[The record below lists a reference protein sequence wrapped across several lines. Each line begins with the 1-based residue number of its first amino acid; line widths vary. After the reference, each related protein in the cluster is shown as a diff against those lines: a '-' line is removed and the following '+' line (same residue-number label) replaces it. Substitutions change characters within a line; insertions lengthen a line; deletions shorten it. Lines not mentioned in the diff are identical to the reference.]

1 MRRACGLVLS
11 SLVLIGCGSADDSGS
26 SDSEASTA
34 GEVGFIPTP
43 DQPFENCTMVVSG
56 TKADGSK
63 FSTCGGGPD
72 EGLRYEWPVEQI
84 PVLIVVSQI
93 SGALDIR
100 HTNDSGG
107 TSESPNWVDSSW
119 SKTVTVN
126 AGSYF
131 QASALH
137 KSIPMLDVVARGKI
151 SISLSANGEEFCF
164 SDGTNYVSCD
174 GTVPAVAVSEGQS
187 FSAEAPEPSLE
198 KSRDDVITLLNSL
211 MAADDP
217 EYEAAFEEIGVE
229 WDSIAS
235 CAIDT
240 TYEMIGTGSW
250 SAVYAAI
257 ETEANVAVV
266 AVGECFEELGLF
278 DFDS

>member
-1 MRRACGLVLS
+1 MLGLILS
-11 SLVLIGCGSADDSGS
+11 SLVLIGCGSADDSGGV
-26 SDSEASTA
+26 DSEASTA
-34 GEVGFIPTP
+34 GEVGFVPTP
-43 DQPFENCTMVVSG
+43 ERPFENCTMVVSG
-56 TKADGSK
+56 TKGDGSK

-107 TSESPNWVDSSW
+107 RSETPNWVDSSW

-131 QASALH
+131 SASAVH

-164 SDGTNYVSCD
+164 SDGTNFVSCD
-174 GTVPAVAVSEGQS
+174 GTVPAVAVPAGQS
-187 FSAEAPEPSLE
+187 SSAEAQEPSLE
-198 KSRDDVITLLNSL
+198 KSRNDVITLLNSM
-211 MAADDP
+211 MAAEDP
-217 EYEAAFEEIGVE
+217 EYEATWEEIGVE
-229 WDSIAS
+229 WDSVAS
-235 CAIDT
+235 CLIDT
-240 TYEMIGTGSW
+240 TYEMIGTDSW
-250 SAVYAAI
+250 SAVYVAI
-257 ETEANVAVV
+257 ETEANVAEI
-266 AVGECFEELGLF
+266 AFEECFEELGLF
-278 DFDS
+278 DFNS